1 MNQDSACRCGDV
13 AMIYCDVIILQH
25 SCRLFLCHTWYE
37 VLLIVY
43 KSTLYLVSVMQNA
56 TLNRTNDVKGQDT
69 GKDTYSSTAVYVYV
83 SVCFFSVI
91 AYTLPPTRVY
101 AIPYLV

>member
-56 TLNRTNDVKGQDT
+56 TLSIEQMTSRGRTLERIP
-69 GKDTYSSTAVYVYV
+69 TAVQQYMCTYL
-83 SVCFFSVI
+83 CAFS
-91 AYTLPPTRVY
+91 PS
-101 AIPYLV
+101 